1 MPESGHRCGR
11 ELREAASVTLGVRL
25 GFGSRLGLAFNLGFR
40 APAYNGPPGLLL
52 TYLAMEAA
60 CRLPPTASRQPPCP
74 EASRKSKPWTV
85 CTRARFTARAQKEG
99 ESDRT
104 RGGCCAVTTAEVA
117 CQLRA

>member
-1 MPESGHRCGR
+1 MPGSGHGCGR

-60 CRLPPTASRQPPCP
+60 RRLPL
-74 EASRKSKPWTV
+74 
-85 CTRARFTARAQKEG
+85 G
-99 ESDRT
+99 
-104 RGGCCAVTTAEVA
+104 
-117 CQLRA
+117 